1 MKQAIRVTIFIT
13 ALCGIVFPALLTLF
27 GQILVPDKAAGS
39 LVQENGKFIGSELIA
54 QPFTSKQYFHGRPSA
69 VDQLAGSS
77 AGDNLAASNPELG
90 TKIAALQKQ
99 NREDGASL
107 PDDALVTSGSGFDPH
122 ISVTYALDQAKR
134 IATARDLSRDEVHK
148 LITKQAGTHDYVN
161 VLLLNLALDRSKS

>member
-99 NREDGASL
+99 NREDGALL

-122 ISVTYALDQAKR
+122 ISVAYALDQEKR
-134 IATARDLSRDEVHK
+134 IATARDLSRDEVRK
-148 LITKQAGTHDYVN
+148 LITKEAGTHDYVN
-161 VLLLNLALDRSKS
+161 VFLLNLALDRSKS

>member
-1 MKQAIRVTIFIT
+1 MKQAIRVTVFVT

-27 GQILVPDKAAGS
+27 GQLLVPDKAEGS

-69 VDQLAGSS
+69 VDQLAGAS

-90 TKIAALQKQ
+90 TKMAELQKQ
-99 NREDGASL
+99 NQVDGASL

-122 ISVTYALDQAKR
+122 ISVDYALVQAKR
-134 IATARDLSRDEVHK
+134 IATARDLSREEVRK
-148 LITKQAGTHDYVN
+148 LITKEAGIHDYVN
-161 VLLLNLALDRSKS
+161 VLRLNLALDRSKS

>member
-13 ALCGIVFPALLTLF
+13 ALCGVVFPALLTLF

-122 ISVTYALDQAKR
+122 ISVAYALDQAKR
-134 IATARDLSRDEVHK
+134 IATARDLSHDEVRK
-148 LITKQAGTHDYVN
+148 LITKEAGTHDYVN